1 MNQRGCT
8 FQNCVKLQKGYI
20 TCSALFLCIC
30 VFRGNPAVEKTP
42 KKDENMYM
50 QPTYVICVWLD
61 KCVGTWECQ
70 QDFLDAQDTFYILD
84 D

>member
-1 MNQRGCT
+1 M
-8 FQNCVKLQKGYI
+8 
-20 TCSALFLCIC
+20 
-30 VFRGNPAVEKTP
+30 EKTP